1 MKEFFGFGGYNRPV
15 EGYMSWQHLAFVSS
29 LVVIMT
35 ALAIIIGLRN
45 KSRDPKQKN
54 KIIMIAAIL
63 MDSFELF
70 KIVLFCIRGKDPM
83 A

>member
-1 MKEFFGFGGYNRPV
+1 MSILKEFFGFGGYTREP

-29 LVVIMT
+29 LVVTMI

-54 KIIMIAAIL
+54 KVIMIAAIL

-70 KIVLFCIRGKDPM
+70 KKCFS